1 MWVNLNVRQTTTN
14 HFKNFFVA
22 NYVDTEFESL
32 QKIVVDVI
40 AKEEDP
46 ADFWKNDGSIFW
58 LPTKKLSWSE

>member
-14 HFKNFFVA
+14 HFKIFFVA

-46 ADFWKNDGSIFW
+46 ADFWKNDGSIF
-58 LPTKKLSWSE
+58 